1 MDHERAR
8 RVEGLLMS
16 ILDLG
21 AGDIHRQYK
30 QVSKR
35 RFHSC
40 SDVASPTDQETTTVV
55 KIVY

>member
-1 MDHERAR
+1 M
-8 RVEGLLMS
+8 L

-21 AGDIHRQYK
+21 AGDIHRPYIQI
-30 QVSKR
+30 SKC

-40 SDVASPTDQETTTVV
+40 SDVASPTDQETMTIV

>member
-1 MDHERAR
+1 
-8 RVEGLLMS
+8 MS